1 MYIFASLSYILSS
14 NIQNIDHR
22 PPTLLQQ
29 FTFQHFQPS
38 LFSSPPSYL
47 YLLPNPDPNFLTLVT
62 SPPLMSMD
70 LDPLSF
76 FDAQSN
82 GLRLNSKGSE
92 YNLAED
98 AEIVRFIRTPEGIGV
113 GALRVGG
120 GGDAWRIVEGG
131 SKLVRF
137 REWERA
143 DFVVVLAKGK
153 QP

>member
-1 MYIFASLSYILSS
+1 
-14 NIQNIDHR
+14 
-22 PPTLLQQ
+22 
-29 FTFQHFQPS
+29 
-38 LFSSPPSYL
+38 
-47 YLLPNPDPNFLTLVT
+47 
-62 SPPLMSMD
+62 MSMD
-70 LDPLSF
+70 FDPLLLF
-76 FDAQSN
+76 VPQSN
-82 GLRLNSKGSE
+82 GLRLNSRTSE
-92 YNLAED
+92 YNFAEE

-131 SKLVRF
+131 TKLVRF

>member
-1 MYIFASLSYILSS
+1 M
-14 NIQNIDHR
+14 
-22 PPTLLQQ
+22 
-29 FTFQHFQPS
+29 
-38 LFSSPPSYL
+38 
-47 YLLPNPDPNFLTLVT
+47 
-62 SPPLMSMD
+62 
-70 LDPLSF
+70 
-76 FDAQSN
+76 
-82 GLRLNSKGSE
+82 
-92 YNLAED
+92 
-98 AEIVRFIRTPEGIGV
+98 RFIRTPEGIGV

>member
-1 MYIFASLSYILSS
+1 MC
-14 NIQNIDHR
+14 
-22 PPTLLQQ
+22 
-29 FTFQHFQPS
+29 
-38 LFSSPPSYL
+38 
-47 YLLPNPDPNFLTLVT
+47 
-62 SPPLMSMD
+62 MD
-70 LDPLSF
+70 LDPLLF

-92 YNLAED
+92 YNLVEE

-131 SKLVRF
+131 TKLVRSG
-137 REWERA
+137 EWGHA
-143 DFVVVLAKGK
+143 DFVVVLANGK

>member
-1 MYIFASLSYILSS
+1 
-14 NIQNIDHR
+14 
-22 PPTLLQQ
+22 
-29 FTFQHFQPS
+29 
-38 LFSSPPSYL
+38 
-47 YLLPNPDPNFLTLVT
+47 
-62 SPPLMSMD
+62 MSMD
-70 LDPLSF
+70 FDPLSF
-76 FDAQSN
+76 FDPQSN
-82 GLRLNSKGSE
+82 GLRLNSRASE
-92 YNLAED
+92 HNPAEE

-131 SKLVRF
+131 TKLVRF